1 MRSPIFALNCLAN
14 IVIAPV
20 AAYMITKSLPQLSL
34 KSFGEFETAMIGL
47 FVSFAIMS
55 MGLVSSTSISR
66 EGKCFWITQIV
77 PVSLKKQAK
86 GRIKAATIF
95 YFIAGEIFLFL
106 FGVLLKIDFLYIIYG
121 LVLTPVGALPFSY
134 LGLFVDLIKPKLYW
148 DKESEAVKQNFNG
161 MLGIFACMLLTVVYM
176 LPFILYML
184 GFVSKMLSL
193 ITVPIMII
201 VCLLLTRYMLYKRI
215 GDN

>member
-1 MRSPIFALNCLAN
+1 
-14 IVIAPV
+14 
-20 AAYMITKSLPQLSL
+20 
-34 KSFGEFETAMIGL
+34 
-47 FVSFAIMS
+47 
-55 MGLVSSTSISR
+55 
-66 EGKCFWITQIV
+66 
-77 PVSLKKQAK
+77 
-86 GRIKAATIF
+86 
-95 YFIAGEIFLFL
+95 
-106 FGVLLKIDFLYIIYG
+106 
-121 LVLTPVGALPFSY
+121 
-134 LGLFVDLIKPKLYW
+134 
-148 DKESEAVKQNFNG
+148 